1 MSEIISDE
9 VKKVWPKSA
18 PSISNINKYVEKYKN
33 EVIVIK
39 YGGNVLIDREVFNN
53 FIVDIGI
60 LHKLGLSIIV
70 VHGGGPRIKRELDK
84 SNISSKFIKGLRVT
98 DKKIINIV
106 ENVLIDFNKDIVNSL
121 KLQGSNAT
129 SIHTK
134 EKNIISVKP
143 EDEELGFVGIPEKIN
158 MYILNELI
166 KKKEIPVIAPLGIGK
181 DNQSYNI
188 NGDTAAGAIAK
199 SLKSRRLL
207 LMTNVEGVYDNNKKL
222 ISELC
227 VNEEFVSGTY
237 KGNPD
242 LAQFDLKLGY
252 TAADFIQMLA
262 LININV
268 VGIEPKKDIL
278 FEQSGTL
285 DSVISSIASYY
296 GYFWFIDPKT
306 MTIKFVNTVAL
317 ILKDEKS
324 LGPDLVAHNLK
335 RLQNFAWWTY
345 EYGLIKNNGEADK
358 FRRINN
364 DIKYEIYGS
373 GIISS
378 YDEVMNVI
386 KCSKGESERSKFL
399 PYNIEEIAMT
409 CFDYSEIQDRYYV
422 IDSMDH
428 LYESFKRD
436 QDIFWFEG

>member
-39 YGGNVLIDREVFNN
+39 YGGNVLIDRKVFNN
-53 FIVDIGI
+53 FIEDIGI

-158 MYILNELI
+158 MDILNGSI
-166 KKKEIPVIAPLGIGK
+166 IKKEIPVIAPLGIGK

-207 LMTNVEGVYDNNKKL
+207 LMTNVEGVLDNEKKL
-222 ISELC
+222 ISE
-227 VNEEFVSGTY
+227 
-237 KGNPD
+237 
-242 LAQFDLKLGY
+242 
-252 TAADFIQMLA
+252 
-262 LININV
+262 
-268 VGIEPKKDIL
+268 
-278 FEQSGTL
+278 
-285 DSVISSIASYY
+285 ISS
-296 GYFWFIDPKT
+296 KKV
-306 MTIKFVNTVAL
+306 M
-317 ILKDEKS
+317 E
-324 LGPDLVAHNLK
+324 
-335 RLQNFAWWTY
+335 
-345 EYGLIKNNGEADK
+345 LIKNETISGGMIPKINTCLDAVVNGVRGVVIMDGRK
-358 FRRINN
+358 PHSILN
-364 DIKYEIYGS
+364 EIFSDTGA
-373 GIISS
+373 GTLI
-378 YDEVMNVI
+378 
-386 KCSKGESERSKFL
+386 R
-399 PYNIEEIAMT
+399 
-409 CFDYSEIQDRYYV
+409 
-422 IDSMDH
+422 
-428 LYESFKRD
+428 
-436 QDIFWFEG
+436 